1 MLAHKNSSSRHTYLF
16 TIPDRINHR
25 NGIRQGSRQIRGK
38 EEAFEKGIEKE
49 GSQRVNRG
57 MHWLDRSQLAS
68 GCIDTLHL
76 F

>member
-1 MLAHKNSSSRHTYLF
+1 MLAHKISFSRHTRHTYLF
-16 TIPDRINHR
+16 TIPDRINQR

-57 MHWLDRSQLAS
+57 MH
-68 GCIDTLHL
+68 
-76 F
+76 